1 MQDVRIYICCHKDY
15 NDVGINNPCYTLITN
30 KAIKNKTK
38 LKMIRTDG
46 KLDDRMWSE
55 LASIYHIWKGGG
67 LQADWIGLSHYRRY
81 FSFMNDIPELEK
93 PIIAKSLTSG
103 FNNYMQYD
111 ICHCSK
117 DLVFVTRII
126 KKMKPDYLP
135 AFIHMLDSHRYF
147 PYNMFILPKKLF
159 NEYCTFMFDVL
170 FALEK
175 LLKIDGKY
183 ENMLKHIGDYREC
196 YIEKSMSPN
205 DTYEYQAR
213 LFGFIAERLTT
224 AFFMKYIHDNG
235 KDSVIEQEINITE
248 KTYNK
253 I

>member
-1 MQDVRIYICCHKDY
+1 
-15 NDVGINNPCYTLITN
+15 
-30 KAIKNKTK
+30 
-38 LKMIRTDG
+38 
-46 KLDDRMWSE
+46 
-55 LASIYHIWKGGG
+55 
-67 LQADWIGLSHYRRY
+67 
-81 FSFMNDIPELEK
+81 
-93 PIIAKSLTSG
+93 
-103 FNNYMQYD
+103 
-111 ICHCSK
+111 
-117 DLVFVTRII
+117 
-126 KKMKPDYLP
+126 
-135 AFIHMLDSHRYF
+135 MLDSHRYF